1 MVTSYYSV
9 ETCANAEGEIYYQRV
24 QQVEDGVAETI
35 AYWNAGRKVPA
46 ATEVGHRQFSSI
58 AEVMAEKGRPGDKR
72 LLHPIVAE
80 ILQKPEDNS
89 LSTSGIRYRRRG

>member
-1 MVTSYYSV
+1 MVTCYYSV

-24 QQVEDGVAETI
+24 QQVVDGVAETI

-46 ATEVGHRQFSSI
+46 ATEVRCRQFSSI
-58 AEVMAEKGRPGDKR
+58 AEVMAEKGRPGSRR
-72 LLHPIVAE
+72 LLHPVVAE

-89 LSTSGIRYRRRG
+89 LSTSGIRYRWRG